1 MCVHTHTNTYY
12 VLVASLPC
20 IISLNPT
27 VYILLLSLPLLQ
39 LRKLSLREVEGPTKI
54 IQLLSVRVKH
64 QPRTVRLK
72 RQFS

>member
-27 VYILLLSLPLLQ
+27 MYILLLSLPLLQ

-54 IQLLSVRVKH
+54 IQLLSVRVEH